1 MSDEMDKEPPIV
13 RRVKIAQPEGATRP
27 PDYERPEYERRR
39 PPQRPPSFD
48 ARPYL
53 IGGLVSAAVL
63 TLLVIVWL
71 LASPNN
77 PFSSQPAS
85 LVFPTVNNN
94 NGANNNGINPFDVP
108 TQVEPVGTGIPAEI
122 PSTGPAQISPVP
134 TEQSPAG
141 GKNYELRTP
150 NYDISLYITGN
161 S

>member
-13 RRVKIAQPEGATRP
+13 RRVKIAQAEGAPRP
-27 PDYERPEYERRR
+27 PEYERRR

-53 IGGLVSAAVL
+53 VGGLVSAAVL

-77 PFSSQPAS
+77 PFSSQPVSPPVPA
-85 LVFPTVNNN
+85 LNNN

-108 TQVEPVGTGIPAEI
+108 TEVEPVGTGIPAAI
-122 PSTGPAQISPVP
+122 PSTGPVQISPVP
-134 TEQSPAG
+134 TEQAPAG
-141 GKNYELRTP
+141 GITNYKVPLSVIR
-150 NYDISLYITGN
+150 N